1 VRMIRVGIMGATG
14 YTGFELV
21 KILQRHP
28 VAEIAWLTTES
39 YVGQKLSDVFAC
51 PWDLPLIGLADAG
64 LGAADVVFLC
74 LPHGASMDA
83 VRRVV
88 EASVRAIDLSADF
101 RLSDPAT
108 YQRWYKEAHTAPE
121 LLPEAVYG
129 LPELHRAHIRSAR
142 LVANPGCYPTSVIL
156 GLYPLVKHGLIAGNR
171 VIVDAKSGVSG
182 AGRGLSLKTHFVE
195 AHDNFSPYSI
205 GHVHRH
211 IAEMEQE
218 LDRIQKPEPRIK
230 VVFSPHL
237 LPVNQGILST
247 MYLDLVEPWPV
258 ERLVGLYH
266 ESYAGE
272 PFIQV
277 LPAGQLASLRHVVYS
292 NRCAISLT
300 DVDASGQ
307 VIVCSAIDNLIKGAS
322 GQAVQNMNV
331 MFGLDET
338 TGLL

>member
-1 VRMIRVGIMGATG
+1 MGATG

-28 VAEIAWLTTES
+28 AAEIAWLTTES

-51 PWDLPLIGLADAG
+51 PWDLPLIGLNDAS
-64 LGAADVVFLC
+64 LDAADVVCLC

-83 VRRVV
+83 VRRVI
-88 EASVRAIDLSADF
+88 AAGVRAIDLSADF
-101 RLSDPAT
+101 RLSDPAL
-108 YQRWYKEAHTAPE
+108 YRRWYKEEHTAPE
-121 LLPEAVYG
+121 LLAEAVYG
-129 LPELHRAHIRSAR
+129 LPELHRARIRPAR
-142 LVANPGCYPTSVIL
+142 LVANPGCYPTGVIL
-156 GLYPLVKHGLIAGNR
+156 GLYPLVKQGLVAGNR
-171 VIVDAKSGVSG
+171 IIVDAKSGVSG

-218 LDRIQKPEPRIK
+218 LDRIQKAEGRRQKAESEIQ
-230 VVFSPHL
+230 VIFSPHL

-258 ERLVGLYH
+258 DRLIELYR
-266 ESYAGE
+266 ETYTGE
-272 PFIQV
+272 PFVRV

-292 NRCAISLT
+292 NYCAISMT
-300 DVDASGQ
+300 DVDGSGQ
-307 VIVCSAIDNLIKGAS
+307 VIVCSAIDNLVKGAS

-338 TGLL
+338 SGLL